1 MAAGAAPLAEGEILA
16 GKYRVLFPLGEGGM
30 GQVFAAEHVQLG
42 HRVALKVLRP
52 SALDSEEAVERFLR
66 EGRAA
71 ARLQSVHVA
80 RVSDVGKLDSGV
92 PYMVMEFLEGRDLAQ
107 LLGEH
112 RKLPID
118 QAVGYIIQAGEAIA
132 DAHNNGIVHRDL
144 KPANL
149 FVTTGLDGAPLVKV
163 LDFGISKAS
172 SLLGAASPQI
182 TTTSAIIG
190 SPKYMS
196 PEQMQDSRAVDGR
209 ADIWALGSILYE
221 MLAGRVAFDA
231 PTLATTCVQILQ
243 ADPPPLRRFRDE
255 APPELEA
262 VVMRCLEKNPDDR
275 FASVAELVQA
285 LSPFAPG
292 SEALV
297 SRIARM
303 KGTRPGGAPPP
314 LRRSPRPVAA
324 ETVSEESAVAGR
336 PGKRR
341 GAVWAVA
348 VAAVMAVAVVAVIR
362 FPASHAPAAGPLPA
376 TATLPPVTPPVVVA
390 PTTPPPVT
398 PPVAVDPP
406 PAATVE
412 SSAAAVATPPAPS
425 SVATGSSLAPPPASP
440 VTRPPSLPMSP
451 RPLRPRPSTPAG
463 VTDSVLEDRR

>member
-1 MAAGAAPLAEGEILA
+1 MAQGAAPLAEGEILA
-16 GKYRVLFPLGEGGM
+16 GKYRVLFAIGEGGM

-42 HRVALKVLRP
+42 HKVALKVLRP
-52 SALDSEEAVERFLR
+52 SALESEEAVERFLR

-71 ARLQSVHVA
+71 ARLQSEHVA

-107 LLGEH
+107 LLGEQG
-112 RKLPID
+112 KLPID
-118 QAVGYIIQAGEAIA
+118 QAVGFIIQAGEAIA
-132 DAHNNGIVHRDL
+132 EAHHHGIVHRDL

-149 FVTTGLDGAPLVKV
+149 FVTTALDGAPLVKV

-221 MLAGRVAFDA
+221 MLAGRLAFDA

-243 ADPPPLRRFRDE
+243 ATPPRVRQSREEVPPGLDE
-255 APPELEA
+255 
-262 VVMRCLEKNPDDR
+262 VVMRCLEKNPDER

-285 LSPFAPG
+285 LSPFAPESG
-292 SEALV
+292 TLV
-297 SRIARM
+297 ARINRM
-303 KGTRPGGAPPP
+303 KASRSVEAPPP
-314 LRRSPRPVAA
+314 SRRGRPAATEVASS
-324 ETVSEESAVAGR
+324 EPPVVSER
-336 PGKRR
+336 PGKRAGVVW
-341 GAVWAVA
+341 GAAVA
-348 VAAVMAVAVVAVIR
+348 LVIVIGVVAVVRLRVDGDPAVS
-362 FPASHAPAAGPLPA
+362 PASAAPAAILPA
-376 TATLPPVTPPVVVA
+376 TPPVDVPA
-390 PTTPPPVT
+390 PTAAESSGAESSSASI
-398 PPVAVDPP
+398 PVASPTAS
-406 PAATVE
+406 PAA
-412 SSAAAVATPPAPS
+412 A
-425 SVATGSSLAPPPASP
+425 SSLAAPPAVP
-440 VTRPPSLPMSP
+440 IAPRRPPF
-451 RPLRPRPSTPAG
+451 RPRPAMNPTG

>member
-1 MAAGAAPLAEGEILA
+1 LAAGAAPLAEGEILA
-16 GKYRVLFPLGEGGM
+16 GKYRVLFPIGEGGM

-52 SALDSEEAVERFLR
+52 SALESEEAVERFLR

-71 ARLQSVHVA
+71 ARLQSEHVA

-107 LLGEH
+107 LLGEQ

-132 DAHNNGIVHRDL
+132 EAHNNGIVHRDL

-149 FVTTGLDGAPLVKV
+149 FVTTALDGAPLVKV

-221 MLAGRVAFDA
+221 MLAGRLAFDA

-243 ADPPPLRRFRDE
+243 ADPPPLRTFRDE
-255 APPELEA
+255 ASPELEG
-262 VVMRCLEKNPDDR
+262 VVMRCLEKNPDER

-285 LSPFAPG
+285 LAPFAPG
-292 SEALV
+292 SDGLV
-297 SRIARM
+297 TRIARM
-303 KGTRPGGAPPP
+303 KGTRVAGGPPP
-314 LRRSPRPVAA
+314 SRRTPRAPAA
-324 ETVSEESAVAGR
+324 ETVSEAPAVGR
-336 PGKRR
+336 ADKRR
-341 GAVWAVA
+341 AAVWAVA
-348 VAAVMAVAVVAVIR
+348 VAAVVAVAIVAIVR
-362 FPASHAPAAGPLPA
+362 FPASRAPSASPLPA
-376 TATLPPVTPPVVVA
+376 ATTLPPVPPTLA
-390 PTTPPPVT
+390 AEP
-398 PPVAVDPP
+398 PP
-406 PAATVE
+406 PATAEPASGVAAAAPSAP
-412 SSAAAVATPPAPS
+412 SSAAATS
-425 SVATGSSLAPPPASP
+425 SVAAPPAVPATHVPSLA
-440 VTRPPSLPMSP
+440 TSP
-451 RPLRPRPSTPAG
+451 RPLSARPRPSTPAG

>member
-1 MAAGAAPLAEGEILA
+1 LPQGAAPLAEGEILA
-16 GKYRVLFPLGEGGM
+16 GKYRVLFPIGEGGM

-52 SALDSEEAVERFLR
+52 SALQSEEAVERFLR

-71 ARLQSVHVA
+71 ARLQSEHVA

-92 PYMVMEFLEGRDLAQ
+92 PYMVMEFLEGRDLSQ
-107 LLGEH
+107 LLGEK
-112 RKLPID
+112 RRLPIE
-118 QAVGYIIQAGEAIA
+118 QAVGFIIQAGEAIA
-132 DAHNNGIVHRDL
+132 EAHHNGIVHRDL

-149 FVTTGLDGAPLVKV
+149 FVTTALDGAPLVKV

-221 MLAGRVAFDA
+221 MLAGRLAFDA

-243 ADPPPLRRFRDE
+243 ADPPRVRQSRDE
-255 APPELEA
+255 VPPELDA

-285 LSPFAPG
+285 LAPFAPESG
-292 SEALV
+292 ALV
-297 SRIARM
+297 TRITRMTAAR
-303 KGTRPGGAPPP
+303 PAGGAP
-314 LRRSPRPVAA
+314 LFRRRRPSVGDGPSSEPPVAA
-324 ETVSEESAVAGR
+324 GR
-336 PGKRR
+336 SGKRL
-341 GAVWAVA
+341 AAAWAIA
-348 VAAVMAVAVVAVIR
+348 IAAVIAVGIVAVVRLQGDGRPKAGPAAATTMATTFPPPAEVLPPSATESSGAE
-362 FPASHAPAAGPLPA
+362 PASVPAPAAIPAAASSLPA
-376 TATLPPVTPPVVVA
+376 
-390 PTTPPPVT
+390 
-398 PPVAVDPP
+398 P
-406 PAATVE
+406 PAV
-412 SSAAAVATPPAPS
+412 
-425 SVATGSSLAPPPASP
+425 
-440 VTRPPSLPMSP
+440 PPSPRRVLP
-451 RPLRPRPSTPAG
+451 RPRPSASSTG